1 MILTLW
7 IIREKIIFIKHIII
21 LTHVVGHER
30 VQTQLEV
37 RRERLLAHLG
47 VGHGRLGLGK
57 HVSRLSLGLS
67 VNVSNLNLS
76 VDVAGCPKLGMDVS
90 KPTLG
95 LGMDVSGSNLDLGV
109 ARASPTW
116 GWAWTP
122 LGPTSGLQRQSSLLP
137 KPKRQVA
144 FGLGLCKGKAAHA
157 SCGPR
162 VYPSATWCLGC
173 HS

>member
-1 MILTLW
+1 
-7 IIREKIIFIKHIII
+7 
-21 LTHVVGHER
+21 VVGHER

-90 KPTLG
+90 
-95 LGMDVSGSNLDLGV
+95 GSNLDLGV

-116 GWAWTP
+116 G
-122 LGPTSGLQRQSSLLP
+122 
-137 KPKRQVA
+137 
-144 FGLGLCKGKAAHA
+144 
-157 SCGPR
+157 
-162 VYPSATWCLGC
+162 
-173 HS
+173 